1 MDDKSLPQSIGEKV
15 LQPVRL
21 TDEQEDL
28 CKRLDE
34 WHERGGLKIKPSD
47 MFRGAVF
54 AIRKECESNPDHIAQ
69 AANSLREILYP
80 FQSPHVKKVSN
91 KKVKALKSF
100 GSVMVDEN
108 FYNGKVEPLW
118 GQLNDIAH
126 HGVNPKWYKNFDFSS
141 FNNTEFEKL
150 LAEFE
155 KVMNIALTRQ
165 LDVHQMLDEVL
176 TINPQLAEDIN
187 GKKS

>member
-1 MDDKSLPQSIGEKV
+1 MNDDSLPQSIGENI
-15 LQPVRL
+15 LPPVRL

-34 WHERGGLKIKPSD
+34 WHKRGGLKNKPSN

-54 AIRKECESNPDHIAQ
+54 SIRKECESNPDFISQ

-80 FQSPHVKKVSN
+80 FQSFHVKKVSG
-91 KKVKALKSF
+91 KKVEALKNF
-100 GSVMVDEN
+100 GSVTVDEN
-108 FYNGKVEPLW
+108 FYNSKVEPLW
-118 GQLNDIAH
+118 RQLNDIAH
-126 HGVNPKWYKNFDFSS
+126 HGVDPQWDKNFDFSS
-141 FNNTEFEKL
+141 FNKTEFQKL

-155 KVMNIALTRQ
+155 KVMNEALTRQ

-176 TINPQLAEDIN
+176 AINPQSAENIN
-187 GKKS
+187 EGK